1 MQTKL
6 DEAKAE
12 LLENAARVAEN
23 SPGWKTGGL
32 GGGPR
37 EDETPAGSRGAGSS
51 AAEDVD
57 SPGRAT
63 LLAYLQR
70 YYLHTAPEDL
80 AGRDPVDVAGAALS
94 HFRLAGTRPQGTAN
108 VRVYTPTVEENGWT
122 CSHSVVEVVTDDM
135 PFLVDSV
142 TNELTRQGRG
152 IHAVIHPQVAVR
164 RDVTGRLVAVLPEG
178 AAGPEERPHDALTE
192 SWIHVEV
199 DRESDRSDLKQIT
212 TDLLRVLSDV
222 RETVEDWEKM
232 RDSALRIAE
241 ELPGEPTADDLRDQE
256 VEEARELLR
265 WLAADHFTFLGYREY
280 RLSDGDSL
288 AAVPGT
294 GLGVLRS
301 DPRHSEDEN
310 HPVSPSFSRLPA
322 DARAKAR
329 EHKLL
334 VITKANSRA
343 TVHRP
348 GYLDYVGVKK
358 FDDKGNV
365 VGERRFLGLFSSAA
379 YTESVRRVPVVR
391 RKVAEVLE
399 GAGFSPN
406 SHDGRDLLQILE
418 TYPRDELFQTPV
430 DELRSIVTS
439 VLYLQERRRLRL
451 YLRQDEY
458 GRYYSALV
466 YLPRDRYTTG
476 VRLRLV
482 DILKEELGGTSVDF
496 TAWNT
501 ESILS
506 RLHFV
511 VRVPRGTEL
520 AKLTD
525 ADTDRI
531 EGRLVEAAR
540 SWADAFAEALNDEC
554 GEERAA
560 ELLRRYGTAI
570 PEGYKADHS
579 PRAAVADL
587 VHLEALDK
595 TEKDFS
601 LSLYEPVGAGPGERR
616 FKIYRSGEQ
625 VSLSAVLPVLQRL
638 GVEVVDE
645 HPYELRCSD
654 RTHVWIYDFGLR
666 LPQGGSGSGDY
677 LTEDDRDRFQE
688 AFAAVWTGAAE
699 NDGFNALVLRAGL
712 DWRQAMVLRA
722 YAKYLRQSGSTFSQD
737 YMEDTLRTNVHT
749 TRLLVSLFEARMSPS
764 RQRAGTELIDGLME
778 ELDGALD
785 QVASLDE
792 DRILRSFLT
801 LIKATLRTNYFQSA
815 GEGSI
820 GRGQSAGEG
829 SIGRGQSAG
838 EGSARVHGTDK
849 ASARVHGT
857 GEASAR
863 VHGTGE
869 ASARSH
875 STDKASA
882 RVHGTG
888 EASARSHGTD
898 KASARSHSTGEA
910 SARRGQKA
918 PGGEPHR
925 YVSMKFDPQAIP
937 DLPAP
942 RPAYEIWV
950 YSPRVEGVH
959 LRFGKVARGGLR
971 WSDRREDFRTEIL
984 GLVKAQMVK
993 NTVIV
998 PVGAKGGFVAKQLPD
1013 PAADRDAWLA
1023 EGIASYKVFI
1033 SALLDITDNMVAG
1046 EVVPPADVV
1055 RHDGDDT
1062 YLVVAADKGTASFSD
1077 IANDVA
1083 VAYDFWLGDAF
1094 ASGGSAGYD
1103 HKGMGITA
1111 RGAWESVKRHFRELG
1126 HDTQSEDFTVVGVGD
1141 MSGDVFG
1148 NGMLLSEHIRL
1159 VAAFDHRHIFLDP
1172 HPDAATSYAER
1183 RRLYDV
1189 PRSSWADYDKGLL
1202 SPGGGIHPRTAKS
1215 IPVNAHVREA
1225 LGIEPGVTKL
1235 TPADLMKAILAA
1247 PVDLLWNGGIGTY
1260 VKASTESNADVGDK
1274 ANDAIRVNGEDLR
1287 AKVVGEGGNLGLT
1300 QLGRIEFAR
1309 RGADGEGGKVNTDA
1323 IDNSAGVDTSDHEV
1337 NIKILLNGLVT
1348 EGDMTVKQRNKLLA
1362 AMTDEIGELV
1372 LRNNYAQNTA
1382 LGNAQ
1387 AQAPSLLHAHQR
1399 FMRRLVRD
1407 GHLNRALEFLPPERQ
1422 IRELLNSGRG
1432 LSQPELA
1439 VLLAYTKIT
1448 VADELIHTGL
1458 PDDPYLRKLLLAY
1471 FPQQLR
1477 EQFPERIGSH
1487 ALRREIITTVLVN
1500 DTVNT
1505 GGSTFLHR
1513 LREETGASVEEIVR
1527 AQTAS
1532 REIFGLSAVW
1542 DAVEALDNRAP
1553 AAVQTR
1559 IRLHSRRLVE
1569 RGTRWLLGNRPQPLE
1584 IAGTIEFFAAGVE
1597 RVWAQL
1603 PTMLRGA
1610 ELEWYQRILA
1620 ELTDAGVPEELA
1632 LRVAGFSSAFPT
1644 LDIVAIADRTKQDPL
1659 SVAEV
1664 YYDLGDRLRISRL
1677 MDRIV
1682 ELPRADRWQSMARA
1696 SIREDLYAA
1705 HAGLT
1710 SDVLTVGNGNATP
1723 EERFAAWE
1731 RKNAA
1736 ILSRSRAT
1744 LDEIQSSDAFDLANL
1759 SVAMRT
1765 MRGLL
1770 RTHS

>member
-12 LLENAARVAEN
+12 LLARAARVAEN
-23 SPGWKTGGL
+23 SPVGGPGGL
-32 GGGPR
+32 GGAPQDRAATTGTAGEEGPGG
-37 EDETPAGSRGAGSS
+37 DAVLG
-51 AAEDVD
+51 
-57 SPGRAT
+57 
-63 LLAYLQR
+63 YLQR

-80 AGRDPVDVAGAALS
+80 TGRDPEDIFGAALS
-94 HFRLAGTRPQGTAN
+94 HYRLAENRPQGTAS
-108 VRVYTPTVEENGWT
+108 VRVHTPTVEENGWT

-142 TNELTRQGRG
+142 TNELSRQSRG
-152 IHAVIHPQVAVR
+152 IHVVIHPQVVVR
-164 RDVTGRLVAVLPEG
+164 RDLTGKLIEVLDT
-178 AAGPEERPHDALTE
+178 AAQTGGLPHDALTE
-192 SWIHVEV
+192 SWIHVEI
-199 DRESDRSDLKQIT
+199 DRETDRADLKQIT
-212 TDLLRVLSDV
+212 ADLLRVLSDV
-222 RETVEDWEKM
+222 REAVEDWEKM
-232 RDSALRIAE
+232 RDSALRIAD
-241 ELPGEPTADDLRDQE
+241 ELPKEPKAGDLLDEE
-256 VEEARELLR
+256 VDEARELLR
-265 WLAADHFTFLGYREY
+265 WLSDDHFTFLGYREY
-280 RLSDGDSL
+280 ELREDDSL

-294 GLGVLRS
+294 GLGILRS
-301 DPRHSEDEN
+301 DPQHGGDDS
-310 HPVSPSFSRLPA
+310 HPVSPSFERLPA

-334 VITKANSRA
+334 VLTKANSRS

-348 GYLDYVGVKK
+348 SYLDYVGVKK
-358 FDDKGNV
+358 FDENGNV

-391 RKVAEVLE
+391 RKVAEVLR

-418 TYPRDELFQTPV
+418 TYPRDELFQTPA
-430 DELRSIVTS
+430 DQLRSIVTS

-458 GRYYSALV
+458 GRYYSALI
-466 YLPRDRYTTG
+466 YLPRDRYTTS
-476 VRLRLV
+476 VRLRLI

-511 VRVPRGTEL
+511 VRVPAGTEL
-520 AKLTD
+520 PDLTD
-525 ADTDRI
+525 ADTERI
-531 EGRLVEAAR
+531 EARLVEAAR
-540 SWADAFAEALNDEC
+540 SWADGFSDALNAEC

-560 ELLRRYGTAI
+560 ELLRRYGHAF

-587 VHLEALDK
+587 VHLEQL
-595 TEKDFS
+595 THGRKDFA
-601 LSLYEPVGAGPGERR
+601 LSLYEPVNAAPGERR
-616 FKIYRSGEQ
+616 FKIYRIGEQ

-638 GVEVVDE
+638 GVEVTDE
-645 HPYELRCSD
+645 RPYELRCAD
-654 RTHVWIYDFGLR
+654 RTHAWIYDFGLR
-666 LPQGGSGSGDY
+666 LPKKINGNGDY
-677 LTEDDRDRFQE
+677 LADDARERFQE
-688 AFAAVWTGAAE
+688 AFAATWTGAAE
-699 NDGFNALVLRAGL
+699 NDGFNSLVLRAGL
-712 DWRQAMVLRA
+712 NWRQAMVLRA
-722 YAKYLRQSGSTFSQD
+722 YAKYLRQAGSTFSQD
-737 YMEDTLRTNVHT
+737 YMEDTLRDNVHT

-764 RQRAGTELIDGLME
+764 RQSAGTELIDGLLE

-801 LIKATLRTNYFQSA
+801 VIKATLRTNYFQKNA
-815 GEGSI
+815 EGN
-820 GRGQSAGEG
+820 
-829 SIGRGQSAG
+829 
-838 EGSARVHGTDK
+838 
-849 ASARVHGT
+849 
-857 GEASAR
+857 
-863 VHGTGE
+863 
-869 ASARSH
+869 
-875 STDKASA
+875 
-882 RVHGTG
+882 
-888 EASARSHGTD
+888 
-898 KASARSHSTGEA
+898 
-910 SARRGQKA
+910 
-918 PGGEPHR
+918 PHA

-942 RPAYEIWV
+942 RPAFEIWV

-1013 PAADRDAWLA
+1013 PSVDRDAWLA
-1023 EGIASYKVFI
+1023 EGIASYKTFI
-1033 SALLDITDNMVAG
+1033 SALLDITDNLVAG
-1046 EVVPPADVV
+1046 EVVPPSDVV
-1055 RHDGDDT
+1055 RHDEDDT
-1062 YLVVAADKGTASFSD
+1062 YLVVAADKGTATFSD

-1083 VAYDFWLGDAF
+1083 ISYDFWLGDAF

-1126 HDTQSEDFTVVGVGD
+1126 HDTQTQDFTVVGVGD

-1159 VAAFDHRHIFLDP
+1159 VAAFDHRHIFIDP
-1172 HPDAATSYAER
+1172 APDAAVSYAER
-1183 RRLYDV
+1183 RRLFDL
-1189 PRSSWADYDKGLL
+1189 PRSSWADYNKELL
-1202 SPGGGIHPRTAKS
+1202 STGGGIHPRTAKS
-1215 IPVNAHVREA
+1215 IPVNAQMRAA
-1225 LGIEPGVTKL
+1225 LGIEQGITKL
-1235 TPADLMKAILAA
+1235 TPAELMQAILKA

-1260 VKASTESNADVGDK
+1260 VKSSAESNADVGDK

-1287 AKVVGEGGNLGLT
+1287 VKVVGEGGNLGLT
-1300 QLGRIEFAR
+1300 QLGRIEFDR
-1309 RGADGEGGKVNTDA
+1309 NGGKVNTDA

-1348 EGDMTVKQRNKLLA
+1348 DGDMTVKQRNKILA
-1362 AMTDEIGELV
+1362 QMTDEVGRLV

-1382 LGNAQ
+1382 LANAV
-1387 AQAPSLLHAHQR
+1387 AQSPSLLHAHQR
-1399 FMRRLVRD
+1399 FMRRLGRD
-1407 GHLNRALEFLPPERQ
+1407 GHLDRALEFLPTDRQ
-1422 IRELLNSGRG
+1422 IRELLNNGRG

-1448 VADELIHTGL
+1448 VADELIHTDL
-1458 PDDPYLRKLLLAY
+1458 PDDPYLQKLLHAY
-1471 FPQQLR
+1471 FPKQLR
-1477 EQFPERIGSH
+1477 EKFPEAIDGH
-1487 ALRREIITTVLVN
+1487 ALRREIVTTVLVN

-1513 LREETGASVEEIVR
+1513 LREETGASMEEIVR
-1527 AQTAS
+1527 AQTAA
-1532 REIFGLSAVW
+1532 REIFGLNAVW
-1542 DAVEALDNRAP
+1542 DAVEALDNKVDAD
-1553 AAVQTR
+1553 VQTR

-1569 RGTRWLLGNRPQPLE
+1569 RGTRWLLNNRPQPLQ
-1584 IAGTIEFFAAGVE
+1584 IAETIADFGEGVE
-1597 RVWAQL
+1597 KVWGELANL
-1603 PTMLRGA
+1603 LKGA
-1610 ELEWYQRILA
+1610 DLEWYQSILD
-1620 ELTDAGVPEELA
+1620 ELTAAGVPDELA
-1632 LRVAGFSSAFPT
+1632 RRVAGFSSAFPS
-1644 LDIVAIADRTKQDPL
+1644 LDVVAISGRTGKDPL
-1659 SVAEV
+1659 AVAEV
-1664 YYDLGDRLRISRL
+1664 YYDLADRLRITQL
-1677 MDRIV
+1677 MDRII

-1710 SDVLTVGNGNATP
+1710 QDVLSVGNGTSSP
-1723 EERFAAWE
+1723 EQRFKAWE
-1731 RKNAA
+1731 EKNAA
-1736 ILSRSRAT
+1736 ILGRARTT
-1744 LDEIQSSDAFDLANL
+1744 LEEIQGSDAFDLANL

-1765 MRGLL
+1765 MRTLL

>member
-12 LLENAARVAEN
+12 LLARAAEVADN
-23 SPGWKTGGL
+23 SPGGGV
-32 GGGPR
+32 GGPGGVPR
-37 EDETPAGSRGAGSS
+37 VRVAAAGTDEGAR
-51 AAEDVD
+51 
-57 SPGRAT
+57 PGREAV
-63 LLAYLQR
+63 LAYLQR

-80 AGRDPVDVAGAALS
+80 GGRDPVDVFGAAAS
-94 HFRLAGTRPQGTAN
+94 HYRLAENRPQGTAN
-108 VRVYTPTVEENGWT
+108 VRVHTPTVEENGWT

-142 TNELTRQGRG
+142 TNELSRQGRG
-152 IHAVIHPQVAVR
+152 IHVVIHPQVTVR
-164 RDVTGRLVAVLPEG
+164 RDVTGKLIEVLS
-178 AAGPEERPHDALTE
+178 AGPGTPKSVNGGKNARGAQAELPHDALVE
-192 SWIHVEV
+192 SWIHVEI
-199 DRESDRSDLKQIT
+199 DRETDRADLQQIT

-222 RETVEDWEKM
+222 RETVEDWGKM
-232 RDSALRIAE
+232 RDAALRIADD
-241 ELPGEPTADDLRDQE
+241 LPGEPLDDLAEDE

-280 RLSDGDSL
+280 ELKDSDAL

-294 GLGVLRS
+294 GLGILRS
-301 DPRHSEDEN
+301 DPQHSEDEA
-310 HPVSPSFSRLPA
+310 HPVSPSFDRLPA

-334 VITKANSRA
+334 VLTKANSRA

-348 GYLDYVGVKK
+348 SYLDYVGVKK
-358 FDDKGNV
+358 FDAKGNV

-379 YTESVRRVPVVR
+379 YTESVRRVPVIR
-391 RKVAEVLE
+391 RKVAEVVE
-399 GAGFSPN
+399 GAGFSYN

-430 DELRSIVTS
+430 DQLRSVVTS

-458 GRYYSALV
+458 GRYYSAIV

-476 VRLRLV
+476 VRLRLI
-482 DILKEELGGTSVDF
+482 DILKEELGGNSVDF

-511 VRVPRGTEL
+511 IRVPVGTEL
-520 AKLTD
+520 PHLTD
-525 ADTDRI
+525 ADADRI
-531 EGRLVEAAR
+531 EARLVEAAR
-540 SWADAFAEALNDEC
+540 SWADGFQEALTAEL

-560 ELLRRYGTAI
+560 ELLRLYGHSF

-587 VHLEALDK
+587 VHLETLK
-595 TEKDFS
+595 EGEKDFA

-616 FKIYRSGEQ
+616 FKIYRTGEQ
-625 VSLSAVLPVLQRL
+625 VSLSAVLPALQQL

-645 HPYELRCSD
+645 RPYELRCAD
-654 RTHVWIYDFGLR
+654 RTHAWIYDFGLR
-666 LPQGGSGSGDY
+666 MPLANGNGGY
-677 LTEDDRDRFQE
+677 LADDARARFQE
-688 AFAAVWTGAAE
+688 AFAAVWKGEAE
-699 NDGFNALVLRAGL
+699 NDGFNALVLGAGL
-712 DWRQAMVLRA
+712 NWRQAMVLRA
-722 YAKYLRQSGSTFSQD
+722 YAKYLRQAGSTFSQD
-737 YMEDTLRTNVHT
+737 YMESTLRNNVHT
-749 TRLLVSLFEARMSPS
+749 TRLLVSLFEARMSPG
-764 RQRAGTELIDGLME
+764 RQSAGTELTDGLLE

-801 LIKATLRTNYFQSA
+801 VIKATLRTNFFQSA
-815 GEGSI
+815 SEGRDKG
-820 GRGQSAGEG
+820 GRHTED
-829 SIGRGQSAG
+829 
-838 EGSARVHGTDK
+838 GTP
-849 ASARVHGT
+849 
-857 GEASAR
+857 
-863 VHGTGE
+863 
-869 ASARSH
+869 H
-875 STDKASA
+875 S
-882 RVHGTG
+882 
-888 EASARSHGTD
+888 
-898 KASARSHSTGEA
+898 
-910 SARRGQKA
+910 
-918 PGGEPHR
+918 

-1013 PAADRDAWLA
+1013 PSADRDAWFA
-1023 EGIASYKVFI
+1023 EGIAAYRTFI

-1055 RHDGDDT
+1055 RHDEDDT

-1077 IANDVA
+1077 IANEVA
-1083 VAYDFWLGDAF
+1083 VAYGFWLGDAF

-1111 RGAWESVKRHFRELG
+1111 RGAWESVERHFRELG
-1126 HDTQSEDFTVVGVGD
+1126 HDTQTEDFTVVGVGD

-1159 VAAFDHRHIFLDP
+1159 VAAFDHRHIFIDP
-1172 HPDAATSYAER
+1172 NPDAATSYAER
-1183 RRLYDV
+1183 RRLFDL
-1189 PRSSWADYDKGLL
+1189 PRSSWADYDTDLL
-1202 SPGGGIHPRTAKS
+1202 SAGGGIHPRSAKS
-1215 IPVNAHVREA
+1215 IPVNAHLREA
-1225 LGIEPGVTKL
+1225 LGIDGPVTKM
-1235 TPADLMKAILAA
+1235 TPADLMQTILKA
-1247 PVDLLWNGGIGTY
+1247 PVDLVWNGGIGTY
-1260 VKASTESNADVGDK
+1260 IKASAEANTDVGDK

-1287 AKVVGEGGNLGLT
+1287 AKVVGEGGNLGAT

-1309 RGADGEGGKVNTDA
+1309 SGGRINTDA

-1337 NIKILLNGLVT
+1337 NIKILLNGPVRD
-1348 EGDMTVKQRNKLLA
+1348 GDMTVKQRNKLLA
-1362 AMTDEIGELV
+1362 EMTDEVGALV
-1372 LRNNYAQNTA
+1372 LRNNYAQNIA
-1382 LGNAQ
+1382 LSNAC
-1387 AQAPSLLHAHQR
+1387 AQAPSLLHAQQR
-1399 FMRRLVRD
+1399 FMRRLERD
-1407 GHLNRALEFLPPERQ
+1407 GALDRALEFLPADRH
-1422 IRELLNSGRG
+1422 IRELLSNGKG

-1448 VADELIHTGL
+1448 AADELISTVL
-1458 PDDPYLRKLLLAY
+1458 PDDPHLQKLVHAY
-1471 FPQQLR
+1471 FPTQLR
-1477 EQFPERIGSH
+1477 ERFPEAVDGH

-1505 GGSTFLHR
+1505 AGSTFLHR
-1513 LREETGASVEEIVR
+1513 LREETGASTEEIVR
-1527 AQTAS
+1527 AQFTA
-1532 REIFGLSAVW
+1532 REIFGLSRVW
-1542 DAVEALDNRAP
+1542 DAVEALDNKV
-1553 AAVQTR
+1553 AADVQTR

-1569 RGTRWLLGNRPQPLE
+1569 RGSRWLLGNRPQPVA
-1584 IAGTIEFFAAGVE
+1584 IAETIEGFRDGVAQ
-1597 RVWAQL
+1597 VWDEL
-1603 PTMLRGA
+1603 PKLLKGA
-1610 ELEWYQRILA
+1610 DLDWYHSILD
-1620 ELTDAGVPEELA
+1620 ELTSAGVPDELA
-1632 LRVAGFSSAFPT
+1632 VRVAGFSSAFPA
-1644 LDIVAIADRTKQDPL
+1644 LDIVAIADRTGQDPL
-1659 SVAEV
+1659 EVAEV
-1664 YYDLGDRLRISRL
+1664 YYDLADRLRITQL
-1677 MDRIV
+1677 MDRII
-1682 ELPRADRWQSMARA
+1682 ELPRGDRWQSMARA

-1705 HAGLT
+1705 HAALT
-1710 SDVLTVGNGNATP
+1710 SDVLSVGNGSSTP
-1723 EERFAAWE
+1723 EERFRAWE
-1731 RKNAA
+1731 EKNAA
-1736 ILSRSRAT
+1736 ILARSRST
-1744 LDEIQSSDAFDLANL
+1744 LEEIQGSDAFDLANL

-1765 MRGLL
+1765 MRTLL
-1770 RTHS
+1770 RTHA

>member
-12 LLENAARVAEN
+12 LLERAARVAEN
-23 SPGWKTGGL
+23 SPL
-32 GGGPR
+32 GGHLP
-37 EDETPAGSRGAGSS
+37 TGSERGERPDQGA
-51 AAEDVD
+51 
-57 SPGRAT
+57 
-63 LLAYLQR
+63 LLTYLQR

-80 AGRDPVDVAGAALS
+80 ADRDPVDVFGAAVS
-94 HFRLAGTRPQGTAN
+94 HYRLAENRPQGTAN
-108 VRVYTPTVEENGWT
+108 VRVHTPTVEENGWT

-142 TNELTRQGRG
+142 TNELSRQGRG
-152 IHAVIHPQVAVR
+152 IHVVIHPQVMVR
-164 RDVTGRLVAVLPEG
+164 RDLTGKLIEVLPSESNG
-178 AAGPEERPHDALTE
+178 KALAHDALVE

-199 DRESDRSDLKQIT
+199 DRETDRADLKQMT

-232 RDSALRIAE
+232 RDAALRIAE
-241 ELPGEPTADDLRDQE
+241 ELPSEPTADDLRDQE
-256 VEEARELLR
+256 VDEARELLR
-265 WLAADHFTFLGYREY
+265 WLADDHFTFLGYREY
-280 RLSDGDSL
+280 ELTENDAL
-288 AAVPGT
+288 AAVAGT
-294 GLGVLRS
+294 GLGILRS
-301 DPRHSEDEN
+301 DPPHSEDES

-334 VITKANSRA
+334 VLTKANSRS

-348 GYLDYVGVKK
+348 SYLDYIGVKK
-358 FDDKGNV
+358 FDAAGNV
-365 VGERRFLGLFSSAA
+365 IGERRFLGLFSSAA
-379 YTESVRRVPVVR
+379 YTESVRRVPVIR
-391 RKVAEVLE
+391 RKVQEVLE
-399 GAGFSPN
+399 GAGFAPT

-430 DELRSIVTS
+430 DQLRSIVTS

-466 YLPRDRYTTG
+466 YLPRDRFTTD
-476 VRLRLV
+476 VRLRLT
-482 DILKEELGGTSVDF
+482 DILLEELNGRTPVDF
-496 TAWNT
+496 TALHT
-501 ESILS
+501 ESVLS

-511 VRVPRGTEL
+511 IRVQPGTEL
-520 AKLTD
+520 PDLTD
-525 ADTDRI
+525 ADKDRI
-531 EGRLVEAAR
+531 EARLVEAAR
-540 SWADAFAEALNDEC
+540 SWADGFGEALNAEC

-560 ELLRRYGTAI
+560 ELLRRYGNAF

-587 VHLEALDK
+587 VHIDQL
-595 TEKDFS
+595 TRSGKDFA

-616 FKIYRSGEQ
+616 FKIYRGGEQ

-638 GVEVVDE
+638 GCEVVDE
-645 HPYELRCSD
+645 RPYELRCSD
-654 RTHVWIYDFGLR
+654 RTTAWIYDFGLR
-666 LPQGGSGSGDY
+666 LPHATGNGDY
-677 LTEDDRDRFQE
+677 LADDARERFQD
-688 AFAAVWTGAAE
+688 AFSAVWKGEAE
-699 NDGFNALVLRAGL
+699 NDGFNSLVLGAGL
-712 DWRQAMVLRA
+712 SWRQAMVLRA
-722 YAKYLRQSGSTFSQD
+722 YAKYLRQAGSTFSQD

-749 TRLLVSLFEARMSPS
+749 TRLLISLFEARMSPA
-764 RQRAGTELIDGLME
+764 RQRAGTELTDGLLE

-801 LIKATLRTNYFQSA
+801 VIKATLRTNYFQSA
-815 GEGSI
+815 GDGS
-820 GRGQSAGEG
+820 GMRGQ
-829 SIGRGQSAG
+829 
-838 EGSARVHGTDK
+838 
-849 ASARVHGT
+849 
-857 GEASAR
+857 EA
-863 VHGTGE
+863 V
-869 ASARSH
+869 
-875 STDKASA
+875 
-882 RVHGTG
+882 
-888 EASARSHGTD
+888 
-898 KASARSHSTGEA
+898 
-910 SARRGQKA
+910 
-918 PGGEPHR
+918 GGEQHG

-1013 PAADRDAWLA
+1013 PSVDRDAWLA
-1023 EGIASYKVFI
+1023 EGIACYKIFI

-1055 RHDGDDT
+1055 RHDEDDT

-1077 IANDVA
+1077 IANEVA
-1083 VAYDFWLGDAF
+1083 VAYNFWLGDAF

-1126 HDTQSEDFTVVGVGD
+1126 IDTQTEDFTVVGVGD

-1159 VAAFDHRHIFLDP
+1159 VAAFNHRHIFIDP
-1172 HPDAATSYAER
+1172 NPDAATSYAER
-1183 RRLYDV
+1183 RRLFEL
-1189 PRSSWADYDKGLL
+1189 PRSSWADYDKELL
-1202 SPGGGIHPRTAKS
+1202 SQGGGIHLRTAKS
-1215 IPVNAHVREA
+1215 IPVNAQLREA
-1225 LGIEPGVTKL
+1225 LGIEPGILKM
-1235 TPADLMKAILAA
+1235 TPAELMQTILKA

-1274 ANDAIRVNGEDLR
+1274 ANDAIRVNGQDLR
-1287 AKVVGEGGNLGLT
+1287 VKVVGEGGNLGLT
-1300 QLGRIEFAR
+1300 QLGRIEFDR
-1309 RGADGEGGKVNTDA
+1309 NGGHINTDA

-1348 EGDMTVKQRNKLLA
+1348 DGDMTVKQRNKLLA
-1362 AMTDEIGELV
+1362 EMTDEVGKLV
-1372 LRNNYAQNTA
+1372 LRNNYAQNVA
-1382 LGNAQ
+1382 LSNAVTQ
-1387 AQAPSLLHAHQR
+1387 SPSLLHAHQR
-1399 FMRRLVRD
+1399 FMRRLGRD
-1407 GHLNRALEFLPPERQ
+1407 GNLDRALEFLPNDRQ
-1422 IRELLNSGRG
+1422 IRELLNAGKG
-1432 LSQPELA
+1432 LSQPELS

-1448 VADELIHTGL
+1448 LAEELIGTAL
-1458 PDDPYLRKLLLAY
+1458 PDDPYLRRLLHAY
-1471 FPQQLR
+1471 FPKPLR
-1477 EQFPERIGSH
+1477 EKFGEAIDGH
-1487 ALRREIITTVLVN
+1487 ALCREIVTTVLVN

-1527 AQTAS
+1527 AQTAA
-1532 REIFGLSAVW
+1532 REIFELSVVW
-1542 DAVEALDNRAP
+1542 DAVEALDNVVP
-1553 AAVQTR
+1553 ADVQTR

-1569 RGTRWLLGNRPQPLE
+1569 RGTRWLLGNRPQPLVLAE
-1584 IAGTIEFFAAGVE
+1584 TIDFFAE
-1597 RVWAQL
+1597 RVEEVWAEL
-1603 PTMLRGA
+1603 PKMLRGA
-1610 ELEWYQRILA
+1610 DLEWYQGILD
-1620 ELTDAGVPEELA
+1620 ELTEAGVPESLA

-1644 LDIVAIADRTKQDPL
+1644 LDIVAIADRTEKEPMA
-1659 SVAEV
+1659 VAEV
-1664 YYDLGDRLRISRL
+1664 YYDLADRLRITQL
-1677 MDRIV
+1677 MDRII

-1705 HAGLT
+1705 HAALT
-1710 SDVLTVGNGNATP
+1710 ADVLTVGNGTSTP
-1723 EERFAAWE
+1723 EDRFKAWE
-1731 RKNAA
+1731 QKSGA
-1736 ILSRSRAT
+1736 LLGRARTT
-1744 LDEIQSSDAFDLANL
+1744 LEEIQGSDAFDLANL

-1765 MRGLL
+1765 MRQLL